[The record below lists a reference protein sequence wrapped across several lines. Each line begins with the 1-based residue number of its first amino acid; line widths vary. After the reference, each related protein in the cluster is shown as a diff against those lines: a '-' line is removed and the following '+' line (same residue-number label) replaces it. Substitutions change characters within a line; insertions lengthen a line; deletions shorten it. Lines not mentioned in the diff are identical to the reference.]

1 MRKLTEGD
9 DTMDEL
15 NYISSFSSGW
25 KRINRESSDKE
36 QQMAYDILQSDAGT
50 FTPIHKQASDKPLSM
65 SKIAAGGS
73 SAMLSFEESQKEIID
88 KINQLQVELSSMRQ
102 LLSDMQTIIEMK
114 KLPNHKQATESKFS
128 RFFK

>member
-36 QQMAYDILQSDAGT
+36 QQMAHDFLQGDAGVHE
-50 FTPIHKQASDKPLSM
+50 PMSRQISDNTLSM
-65 SKIAAGGS
+65 TKKAAAS
-73 SAMLSFEESQKEIID
+73 SNTMLSFEESQKEIID

-102 LLSDMQTIIEMK
+102 LLSDMQTNIEMK